1 MSDCQMTSNQK
12 HSRQILGAK
21 RVLVLQVIAF
31 FQKNKQLEKQNAMED
46 GCEIKKPQRGRPKK
60 KDNCNGV
67 CRVCRTNLKIEYGN
81 AKSCIN
87 LFKLSL
93 RSDTFGVVWAERL
106 REVVGINVN
115 SFPGFLQLGCSVCA
129 IKIKNCCELVE
140 FLSRRFGSEQ
150 IRNAVAVE
158 SGEELDCEGICASE
172 GDKRKFSAVL
182 SPARSSPQN
191 RKSIRTQSP
200 LKEKNTATTRRKS
213 LNFHNGGFSRA
224 VHSNVL
230 SSCNVDDLDTSHGFA
245 DVKVVIC
252 YPSAEVSVKSAIDD
266 ESQRVIKN
274 ISLKK
279 WKTVANGLFL
289 HEHLAPESKRVF
301 SEEIA
306 GECKNYSSSDDCAV
320 FSNKTLCKEVEM
332 HCPLLYEAMCNGS
345 NLTGVETGEG
355 NERAV
360 NAVALA
366 VASLI
371 RCRNPGMSAV
381 AYRISTILFHSG
393 VSYKDFGRLNHLG
406 VCMSHDQMIALQ
418 QKMGENFDYKAI
430 VWRKCIETNKCTEK
444 LLLEVKEKQV
454 PDREEDDMDIAIEVD
469 ASEATLKTYE
479 WYTPENYQRTVTQLE
494 KSRQIL
500 NETNYNSDVIDE
512 ALKRQENEKLPLLK

>member
-12 HSRQILGAK
+12 HSREILGVK

-67 CRVCRTNLKIEYGN
+67 CRVCQTNLKIEYGN

-87 LFKLSL
+87 LFKPSL

-115 SFPGFLQLGCSVCA
+115 SFPGFSQLACSVCA
-129 IKIKNCCELVE
+129 RKIKNCCELVE

-191 RKSIRTQSP
+191 RKSIRIQSP

-213 LNFHNGGFSRA
+213 LNFHDGGFSRA

-245 DVKVVIC
+245 GVKVVIC
-252 YPSAEVSVKSAIDD
+252 YPSGEVSVRSAIDD

-289 HEHLAPESKRVF
+289 HEHLLNQREFSRKRLQASAKIIHQVM
-301 SEEIA
+301 
-306 GECKNYSSSDDCAV
+306 
-320 FSNKTLCKEVEM
+320 T
-332 HCPLLYEAMCNGS
+332 
-345 NLTGVETGEG
+345 
-355 NERAV
+355 
-360 NAVALA
+360 VA
-366 VASLI
+366 
-371 RCRNPGMSAV
+371 
-381 AYRISTILFHSG
+381 
-393 VSYKDFGRLNHLG
+393 
-406 VCMSHDQMIALQ
+406 
-418 QKMGENFDYKAI
+418 
-430 VWRKCIETNKCTEK
+430 
-444 LLLEVKEKQV
+444 
-454 PDREEDDMDIAIEVD
+454 
-469 ASEATLKTYE
+469 
-479 WYTPENYQRTVTQLE
+479 
-494 KSRQIL
+494 
-500 NETNYNSDVIDE
+500 
-512 ALKRQENEKLPLLK
+512 

>member
-1 MSDCQMTSNQK
+1 MTSNQK
-12 HSRQILGAK
+12 HSREILGAK
-21 RVLVLQVIAF
+21 RVLVFQVIAF

-60 KDNCNGV
+60 KDNCYGV
-67 CRVCRTNLKIEYGN
+67 CRVCQTNLKIEYGN

-93 RSDTFGVVWAERL
+93 KSDTFGVVWAEWL
-106 REVVGINVN
+106 IAVVGINVN
-115 SFPGFLQLGCSVCA
+115 SFPGFSQLACSVCA
-129 IKIKNCCELVE
+129 RKIKNCCELVE

-150 IRNAVAVE
+150 IRNAVSVE
-158 SGEELDCEGICASE
+158 SAEELDCEGICASE
-172 GDKRKFSAVL
+172 GDKRKFSEVL

-200 LKEKNTATTRRKS
+200 LKEKNIATTRRKS
-213 LNFHNGGFSRA
+213 LNFHDGGFSRA

-230 SSCNVDDLDTSHGFA
+230 SSCNVDDPDTSHGFA

-252 YPSAEVSVKSAIDD
+252 YPSGEVSVKSAIDD
-266 ESQRVIKN
+266 ENQRVIKN

-289 HEHLAPESKRVF
+289 HEHLAPELKRVF

-306 GECKNYSSSDDCAV
+306 RECKNYSSSDDSCLKYRSSEQLAV
-320 FSNKTLCKEVEM
+320 FSNKTLCKEVET
-332 HCPLLYEAMCNGS
+332 HCPLLYEAMCNAS
-345 NLTGVETGEG
+345 NLTRVETGEE

-371 RCRNPGMSAV
+371 RCRNPAMSAV
-381 AYRISTILFHSG
+381 VSRISTILFHIG
-393 VSYKDFGRLNHLG
+393 VSYKDLWTIKPSGSLHVPRPNDCFT
-406 VCMSHDQMIALQ
+406 A
-418 QKMGENFDYKAI
+418 ENG
-430 VWRKCIETNKCTEK
+430 
-444 LLLEVKEKQV
+444 
-454 PDREEDDMDIAIEVD
+454 
-469 ASEATLKTYE
+469 
-479 WYTPENYQRTVTQLE
+479 
-494 KSRQIL
+494 
-500 NETNYNSDVIDE
+500 
-512 ALKRQENEKLPLLK
+512 

>member
-1 MSDCQMTSNQK
+1 MSGCQMTSNQK
-12 HSRQILGAK
+12 HSREILGAK

-67 CRVCRTNLKIEYGN
+67 CRVCQTNLKIEYGN

-87 LFKLSL
+87 LFKPSL

-115 SFPGFLQLGCSVCA
+115 SFPGFSQLACSVCA
-129 IKIKNCCELVE
+129 RKIKNCCELVE

-191 RKSIRTQSP
+191 RKLIRTQSP

-213 LNFHNGGFSRA
+213 LNFHDGGFSRA

-245 DVKVVIC
+245 GVKVVIC
-252 YPSAEVSVKSAIDD
+252 YPSGEVSVRSAIDD

-289 HEHLAPESKRVF
+289 HKHLAPELKRVF

-306 GECKNYSSSDDCAV
+306 RKCRNYSSSDDSCLKYRSPDQLAV
-320 FSNKTLCKEVEM
+320 FSNKTLCFYTKQ
-332 HCPLLYEAMCNGS
+332 CAM
-345 NLTGVETGEG
+345 
-355 NERAV
+355 
-360 NAVALA
+360 
-366 VASLI
+366 
-371 RCRNPGMSAV
+371 
-381 AYRISTILFHSG
+381 
-393 VSYKDFGRLNHLG
+393 
-406 VCMSHDQMIALQ
+406 
-418 QKMGENFDYKAI
+418 
-430 VWRKCIETNKCTEK
+430 
-444 LLLEVKEKQV
+444 
-454 PDREEDDMDIAIEVD
+454 
-469 ASEATLKTYE
+469 
-479 WYTPENYQRTVTQLE
+479 
-494 KSRQIL
+494 RQI
-500 NETNYNSDVIDE
+500 
-512 ALKRQENEKLPLLK
+512 